1 MEDYTSNSHKSREA
15 KREPER
21 KRVEKVVS
29 GNVKSRKKNEIRKL
43 ADVFISEDV
52 ENVKSYILLDVL
64 VPAVKKA
71 VSDIVTNGIDMILY
85 GDSGRGKKNS
95 PASRVSYRSY
105 YNRDRDRQS
114 ARIRSG
120 YAYEDVILD
129 SRGEAEEVLVR
140 MDELMDTYGIVSVS
154 DFYELVGISSNYTDN
169 KYGWT
174 DIRSAKTIRVKDGY
188 MIKLPRAMPLD

>member
-1 MEDYTSNSHKSREA
+1 MEDYTPNSHKFRKEN
-15 KREPER
+15 KEPE
-21 KRVEKVVS
+21 KKKLEKVVS
-29 GNVKSRKKNEIRKL
+29 GNVKSKKKNEIWKL

-52 ENVKSYILLDVL
+52 ENVKSYILMDVL
-64 VPAVKKA
+64 VPSVKKA
-71 VSDIVTNGIDMILY
+71 ISDIVTNGIDMILY
-85 GDSGRGKKNS
+85 GDTSHSKRNS

-105 YNRDRDRQS
+105 YNRDRDRHS
-114 ARIRSG
+114 ARTRSG
-120 YAYEDVILD
+120 YAYEDVILE

-174 DIRSAKTIRVKDGY
+174 DIRSAKTIRTKDGY
-188 MIKLPRAMPLD
+188 MIKMPRAMPLD